1 MKQTKIPKDIFKKYP
16 GKQVAIV
23 GGKVVAVSSVSSVS
37 SDAFVAYNTA
47 QKKYPTKKISLFS
60 VPRKEDKCLIPLIYQ
75 YISG

>member
-23 GGKVVAVSSVSSVS
+23 GGKVVAVS